1 MTTPSY
7 VLTYD
12 SLSSLVLQYLERS
25 DPAVV
30 DFIPTAIT
38 MAEFEIAQE
47 IKTLGQMEVVTSNMT
62 ASNPVIAK
70 PARWRK
76 TVSMTLTTTAGQK
89 QPLYLRKLEYLS
101 SYAPDVTTL
110 DTPLYYADYDADHWF
125 VAPTPSA
132 AFAFETLCYT
142 RLPPL
147 ASDNQTNWLTQ
158 NAPNAILYGTL
169 KQTAPFLKDDAR
181 LQLWGGLFAAAM
193 AALKTE
199 DQLRVGDRQS
209 IVQDS

>member
-62 ASNPVIAK
+62 ASNPVIGG
-70 PARWRK
+70 ARRC
-76 TVSMTLTTTAGQK
+76 
-89 QPLYLRKLEYLS
+89 R
-101 SYAPDVTTL
+101 
-110 DTPLYYADYDADHWF
+110 
-125 VAPTPSA
+125 
-132 AFAFETLCYT
+132 
-142 RLPPL
+142 
-147 ASDNQTNWLTQ
+147 
-158 NAPNAILYGTL
+158 
-169 KQTAPFLKDDAR
+169 
-181 LQLWGGLFAAAM
+181 
-193 AALKTE
+193 
-199 DQLRVGDRQS
+199 
-209 IVQDS
+209 